1 MNTTEGS
8 LPDYLAVPGKT
19 IPSFHCRVGKK
30 HDDRQPQL
38 ANTYGYPVPGVQQP
52 TPTSVM
58 ALNYFASDQ
67 TWGNILAHGDFD
79 YIVIGSG
86 FTALAFIQKTLDLDP
101 FAKILCLERGGFWLP
116 SHFQNLPIPFKMVL
130 GGPSETFPWTLSRK
144 TFETKELGFCHG
156 SCPFFGGRSTF
167 WSAWS
172 PRPGLDLLRDFPE
185 SMKETA
191 SDEQFWTEAKD
202 LLNVTTAAQIND
214 GVFGSLQTAIDDIL
228 QRSVGKIP
236 TADYAESAPLA
247 VGRRSPTSRLRFNKF
262 SVPGPLLGILERQRQ
277 LAKTNQGAPLEI
289 MVDCA
294 VTGMSKSDADDG
306 DGFVRVLET
315 SKGTLSWTGNNTRV
329 ILCAGAIPNATMLLN
344 SFESCRDTVGKRLT
358 GHFVTHI
365 SARCPVKNI
374 AGWEKEP
381 EGRLKMAAAYVA
393 GKDPKTGLQYH
404 VSVTAVNSPNPKDD
418 EEDAAR
424 ECPDYAAAATLDQL
438 TGSEDY
444 VVFVCS
450 ALGEFTE
457 KNPKNHVK
465 LNKGADPTCNV
476 TLQYTLTDDDYA
488 CWDVMDAA
496 TYDTIKQMAGGDECE
511 SEIEWWDEATH
522 GWSKTKPAVD
532 TIRIPGVVHE
542 SSTCFMGPKEIG
554 GSVDEL
560 YRPHGIENVHVTGN
574 ALFPT
579 AGSWNPTMTM
589 CGYAQ
594 DLARKLYELKPR
606 SKCEESG

>member
-1 MNTTEGS
+1 MNTES
-8 LPDYLAVPGKT
+8 LPDYLTIPGKT

-30 HDDRQPQL
+30 HNDRQPQL
-38 ANTYGYPVPGVQQP
+38 ANTYGYPVPGVQAP

-58 ALNYFASDQ
+58 ALDYFASDQ

-86 FTALAFIQKTLDLDP
+86 FTALAFIQKALELDP
-101 FAKILCLERGGFWLP
+101 CAKILCLERGGFWLP
-116 SHFQNLPIPFKMVL
+116 SHFQNLPIPFKMVM

-144 TFETKELGFCHG
+144 TFETEELKFCHG

-172 PRPGLDLLRDFPE
+172 PRPSLDLMRDFPE

-191 SDEQFWTEAKD
+191 SHEQFWKEAKE
-202 LLNVTTAAQIND
+202 LLNVTPAAQIDD
-214 GVFGSLQTAIDDIL
+214 GVFGSLQTAIDRIL
-228 QRSVGKIP
+228 KRSVCKIP

-277 LAKTNQGAPLEI
+277 LAKINQGAPLEI
-289 MVDCA
+289 MVDCVA
-294 VTGMSKSDADDG
+294 TSMAKGDD
-306 DGFVRVLET
+306 DEFVRVIDT
-315 SKGTLSWTGNNTRV
+315 SKGTLSWTGNKTRI
-329 ILCAGAIPNATMLLN
+329 ILCTGAIPNATLLLN

-358 GHFVTHI
+358 GHFATHI

-374 AGWEKEP
+374 KGWKKEDT
-381 EGRLKMAAAYVA
+381 LKMAAAY
-393 GKDPKTGLQYH
+393 
-404 VSVTAVNSPNPKDD
+404 
-418 EEDAAR
+418 DAAR

-438 TGSEDY
+438 SGSEDY

-450 ALGEFTE
+450 ALGEISE
-457 KNPKNHVK
+457 KNPKNHVT
-465 LNKGADPTCNV
+465 LNKGTDPTCNV
-476 TLQYTLTDDDYA
+476 TLQYTLTDEDYS
-488 CWDVMDAA
+488 CWDVMDMA
-496 TYDTIKQMAGGDECE
+496 TYDTIKEMAGGDEHE
-511 SEIEWWDEATH
+511 SNIEWWDETSH
-522 GWSKTKPAVD
+522 GWIKTKPAVD

-560 YRPHGIENVHVTGN
+560 YRPHGIENVHVTGS

-594 DLARKLYELKPR
+594 DLARKVHELKLRPN
-606 SKCEESG
+606 CEASN

>member
-1 MNTTEGS
+1 MNTES
-8 LPDYLAVPGKT
+8 LPDYLTIPGKT
-19 IPSFHCRVGKK
+19 IPSFHCRVGKN
-30 HDDRQPQL
+30 HNDRQPQL
-38 ANTYGYPVPGVQQP
+38 ANTYGYPVPGVQSP

-58 ALNYFASDQ
+58 ALDYFASDQ

-86 FTALAFIQKTLDLDP
+86 FTAYAFIQKALDLDP
-101 FAKILCLERGGFWLP
+101 GAKILCLERGGFWLP

-144 TFETKELGFCHG
+144 TFETKELRFLHG

-167 WSAWS
+167 WSSWS
-172 PRPGLDLLRDFPE
+172 PRPSLDLMRDFPE

-191 SDEQFWTEAKD
+191 SHEQFWTEAQE
-202 LLNVTTAAQIND
+202 LLNVTPASQIKD
-214 GVFGSLQTAIDDIL
+214 GVFDTLQTAIDRIL
-228 QRSVGKIP
+228 ERSVHNIP

-262 SVPGPLLGILERQRQ
+262 SVPGPLLGILERQRH
-277 LAKTNQGAPLEI
+277 LSKTNQGAPLEI

-294 VTGMSKSDADDG
+294 ATSMAKGDD
-306 DGFVRVLET
+306 DDFVRVIET
-315 SKGTLSWTGNNTRV
+315 SKGTLSWTGNKTRI

-344 SFESCRDTVGKRLT
+344 SFENCRDSVGKRLT

-365 SARCPVKNI
+365 SARCPVENI
-374 AGWEKEP
+374 KGWKKEDT
-381 EGRLKMAAAYVA
+381 LQMAAAYVA
-393 GKDPKTGLQYH
+393 GRDPKTGLQYH
-404 VSVTAVNSPNPKDD
+404 VSVTAMNSPNPHDD

-438 TGSEDY
+438 VGSEDY

-457 KNPKNHVK
+457 ANPQNNIK

-476 TLQYTLTDDDYA
+476 TLQYTLTPSDYS

-496 TYDTIKQMAGGDECE
+496 TYDTIKEMAGGDEHA
-511 SEIEWWDEATH
+511 SDIEWWDETTH
-522 GWSKTKPAVD
+522 GWTKTKPAVD

-542 SSTCFMGPKEIG
+542 SSTAFMGPKEEG

-594 DLARKLYELKPR
+594 DLARRLFDLKGR
-606 SKCEESG
+606 AGCEASD